1 MFAFELGAR
10 GQMVG
15 CVLGSEDKRLSGIS
29 KREESLFSPGR
40 PLCAS
45 HVSSQPCIKPEGKT
59 HLQRRT
65 HQPELRLALSERHM
79 WLFSFMYLTSTSHIH
94 GPSLSIA

>member
-29 KREESLFSPGR
+29 KREESYSLLVGHSVLPMS
-40 PLCAS
+40 A
-45 HVSSQPCIKPEGKT
+45 
-59 HLQRRT
+59 
-65 HQPELRLALSERHM
+65 
-79 WLFSFMYLTSTSHIH
+79 
-94 GPSLSIA
+94 PSLA